1 MNSHMVKSQSTVKS
15 ITMME
20 GVHRKT
26 LVHGDKT
33 ILCRFELDKGAVLPL
48 HSHPYEQTG
57 YLIAGKMIFTI
68 DGEELKM
75 QSGDSWCIRANI
87 EHGVTVLEDVI
98 LVELFSPVR
107 KDFIDM

>member
-1 MNSHMVKSQSTVKS
+1 MNSHVVKNQSTVKS
-15 ITMME
+15 ITMLE

-33 ILCRFELDKGAVLPL
+33 ILCRFELDKGANLPL

-57 YLIAGKMIFTI
+57 YLISGKMIFTI
-68 DGEELKM
+68 DGEKHEI
-75 QSGDSWCIRANI
+75 QPGGSWCIKANI
-87 EHGVTVLEDVI
+87 EHGVTVLEDVT

-107 KDFIDM
+107 EDFIDM

>member
-15 ITMME
+15 ITMLE
-20 GVHRKT
+20 GVRRKT

-33 ILCRFELDKGAVLPL
+33 ILCRFELDEGAVLPL

-57 YLIAGKMIFTI
+57 YLVSGKMIFTI
-68 DGEELKM
+68 DGQKHEM
-75 QSGDSWCIRANI
+75 QPGDSWCIKENI
-87 EHGVTVLEDVI
+87 EHAVTILENAT

-107 KDFIDM
+107 KDFL